1 MSESLS
7 QWLVTQWTTR
17 FGEILLTMGDVQP
30 EMSVDTLK
38 GALPADLIWWK
49 QPFDLGPGGVIWT
62 GVPAETQEI
71 TGNIVLTAAGVEKAP
86 PSEIQSTYLE
96 LLRQSLSGLA
106 QDIGNRL
113 GGVVNC
119 EAGAETA
126 PDAQSPFTF
135 QVKATITDSSVLFYV
150 VIASALCEQILAEEN
165 AAESTP
171 AQPKPNETP
180 SSSFDSSAQSGPDT
194 SVTRYSEHEPTSG
207 SRTFDLLLDVE
218 LPVSISFGRA
228 TLRLNDALKLIT
240 GSLVELDRNL
250 SDPVE
255 LLINNCVIARGE
267 VVVIEGNYGIRLTEI
282 ISQKERLQQSRRF
295 MLP

>member
-30 EMSVDTLK
+30 EMSVDTPK

-49 QPFDLGPGGVIWT
+49 QPFDLGPGSVIWT

-71 TGNIVLTAAGVEKAP
+71 TGNIVLTAAGVDKAP

-96 LLRQSLSGLA
+96 LLRQSLSGIA

-135 QVKATITDSSVLFYV
+135 EVKATIAENSVLFYV
-150 VIASALCEQILAEEN
+150 VIAPALCEQILAEEN
-165 AAESTP
+165 ASTESAP
-171 AQPKPNETP
+171 AQTRPNE
-180 SSSFDSSAQSGPDT
+180 SASSFDPLAQAVANT
-194 SVTRYSEHEPTSG
+194 SLTRYSESETTTG

-228 TLRLNDALKLIT
+228 ALKLNDALKLIT

-250 SDPVE
+250 ADPVE
-255 LLINNCVIARGE
+255 LLVNNCVIARGE
-267 VVVIEGNYGIRLTEI
+267 VVVIEGNYGIRITEI
-282 ISQKERLQQSRRF
+282 VSQKERLQQSRRF